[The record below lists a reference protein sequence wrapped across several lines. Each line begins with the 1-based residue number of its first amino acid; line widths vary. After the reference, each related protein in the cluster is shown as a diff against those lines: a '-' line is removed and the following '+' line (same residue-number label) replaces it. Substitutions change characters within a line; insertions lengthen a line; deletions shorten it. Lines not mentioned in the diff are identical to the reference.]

1 MDAILNLAEFSDDT
15 LIKNLAFNVLEI
27 QLKYLIKAVNNKGTL
42 TQQLNFSLFN
52 VSCFL
57 FKYIQYHRFIYLFYY
72 L

>member
-42 TQQLNFSLFN
+42 TQQLNF
-52 VSCFL
+52 
-57 FKYIQYHRFIYLFYY
+57 
-72 L
+72 